1 MKFSIDKHEKYVV
14 ITLNELSFSNELTPK
29 LKSEFILLN
38 AEGFCNIVLDL
49 SAVKNCSDS
58 QDLSSL
64 LFADRLCKKA
74 KGLFVVTGLTKDI
87 AKLIE
92 ISGLDQ
98 SLNIVSKLD
107 EATDLIFMGEIE
119 KELLGSFDQDS

>member
-1 MKFSIDKHEKYVV
+1 MRFSVDKHEKYVV
-14 ITLNELSFSNELTPK
+14 ISLNEHQFNNEIAPK

-38 AEGFCNIVLDL
+38 AEGYCNIVLDL
-49 SAVKNCSDS
+49 TAVEECADS

-64 LFADRLCKKA
+64 LVGDRLCKKSN
-74 KGLFVVTGLTKDI
+74 GIFILTGINKQ
-87 AKLIE
+87 IE
-92 ISGLDQ
+92 EILEMSNLDQ

-119 KELLGSFDQDS
+119 KELLGSFEQRG

>member
-14 ITLNELSFSNELTPK
+14 ITLNEGSFSNEITPR

-38 AEGFCNIVLDL
+38 TDGACNIILDL
-49 SAVKNCSDS
+49 SQVLHCQDS

-74 KGLFVVTGLTKDI
+74 NGLFVVTGVQP
-87 AKLIE
+87 E
-92 ISGLDQ
+92 IQNILDLSDLSQ
-98 SLNIVSKLD
+98 SLNLVAKLE
-107 EATDLIFMGEIE
+107 EAVDLIFMGEIE
-119 KELLGSFDQDS
+119 KEMLGSFDEES

>member
-1 MKFSIDKHEKYVV
+1 MRFSVDKHEKYVV
-14 ITLNELSFSNELTPK
+14 ISLNEHQFNNEIAPK

-38 AEGFCNIVLDL
+38 AEGYCNIVLDL
-49 SAVKNCSDS
+49 TAVEECADS

-64 LFADRLCKKA
+64 LVGDRLCKKA
-74 KGLFVVTGLTKDI
+74 NGIFILTGI
-87 AKLIE
+87 NRQIE
-92 ISGLDQ
+92 EILEMSNLDQ

-119 KELLGSFDQDS
+119 KELLGSFEQKG

>member
-1 MKFSIDKHEKYVV
+1 MRFSVDKHEKYVV
-14 ITLNELSFSNELTPK
+14 ISLNEHQFNNEIAPK

-38 AEGFCNIVLDL
+38 AEGYCNIVLDL
-49 SAVKNCSDS
+49 AAVEECADS

-64 LFADRLCKKA
+64 LVGDRLCKKSN
-74 KGLFVVTGLTKDI
+74 GIFILTGINKQ
-87 AKLIE
+87 IE
-92 ISGLDQ
+92 EILEMSNLDQ

-119 KELLGSFDQDS
+119 KELLGSFEQKG